1 MLGKINILKLYR
13 LNMQD
18 ICLQQNENKVKPN
31 SMFLYHQIQFYKSQ
45 FYEGLFKLVLGF
57 ISFGL
62 CFIYQRNLILL
73 V

>member
-45 FYEGLFKLVLGF
+45 FYEGLFKLVLG
-57 ISFGL
+57 L
-62 CFIYQRNLILL
+62 T
-73 V
+73 